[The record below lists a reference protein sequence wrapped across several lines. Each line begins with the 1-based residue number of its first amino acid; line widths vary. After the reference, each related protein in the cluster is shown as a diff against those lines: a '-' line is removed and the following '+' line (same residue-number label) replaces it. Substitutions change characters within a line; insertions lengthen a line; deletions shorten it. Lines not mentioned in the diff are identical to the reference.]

1 MRFLTLKLIALLLFS
16 GSLGAAQN
24 NQVDRYFDYGIER
37 MREGNYAEAYCYLR
51 PLADRVHADA
61 QYTLG
66 WMYHNGYGLRIDD
79 EKAFEWWNRSAGAD
93 NREATFALG
102 LLYEQGLGTEKSP
115 AKAADMYLKAAR
127 KNSED
132 AISLIHSLLREP
144 TSPLY
149 APLLER
155 LGQDW
160 QLISKKAWVVKSEK
174 ANVRKG
180 PGKKHAVKFVLKRE
194 QKIYELDRTGKWFM
208 VGIDGE
214 ARHGW
219 LHQSLLTKAE
229 Q

>member
-1 MRFLTLKLIALLLFS
+1 MRLVTLKLIALLLFS
-16 GSLGAAQN
+16 APLAAAQN
-24 NQVDRYFDYGIER
+24 NQANRYFDYGIER

-51 PLADRVHADA
+51 PLADRGHADA

-93 NREATFALG
+93 NRDAIFALG

-115 AKAADMYLKAAR
+115 AKAAEMYLKAAR
-127 KNSED
+127 NNSED
-132 AISLIHSLLREP
+132 ALSLIHSLIREP
-144 TSPLY
+144 SSPLY
-149 APLLER
+149 APLMEG

-160 QLISKKAWVVKSEK
+160 QLVSKNTWIVKSEK

-180 PGKKHAVKFVLKRE
+180 PGKKHAVQFVLTKD
-194 QKIYELDRTGKWFM
+194 QKLYELGRSAKWLK
-208 VGIDGE
+208 VGVDGDT
-214 ARHGW
+214 RHGW
-219 LHQSLLTKAE
+219 LHQSLLSSLK